1 MQFKSNGGIYN
12 QKGFMELS
20 PKQQA
25 VNEIKNA
32 KRILVLGHKM
42 PDGDQMGSLLALKY
56 ALEKLEKSVDI
67 IISDKID
74 DKYKFLPGVAAVK
87 SDYRHTDGKILKI
100 DTKRIPIDGMKWQK
114 EDDFLNIYLDTDK
127 NLKFE
132 FIEIINGMP
141 KPDLIVV
148 VDTPDI
154 KKIDRVYDSNASI
167 FFESPI
173 LNIDHHPGNE
183 YFGTINLV
191 DLTAT
196 STAEILVSLF
206 EALGIKI
213 DTPDIAT
220 CLLAGI
226 LFDTQSFRGQNT
238 TPKSLTVA
246 AQLLAAGGRQQE
258 IIKSYYG
265 SNPDDLLK
273 TWEQML
279 QNLNTDLNRK
289 IMWTKISKT
298 NNQHLDEDEILE
310 AAEDLLKN
318 NTDYEIA
325 MILCSDKNAG
335 STEGFVLGSN
345 AGEALKLSRLFGG
358 EGNDRTAKFVI
369 TEPNLDDA
377 EKIVLKKIAERWAMP
392 DNKDKKE
399 LWDVI
404 EDAPEV
410 AETTD
415 VAENKEALNSAPET
429 LSDKTNSAKE
439 KEDAIEEALKSI
451 SQAERDE
458 NRKEFE
464 SVRDV
469 IDRKKV
475 GGMKVIGEN
484 ESDIFEDE

>member
-1 MQFKSNGGIYN
+1 
-12 QKGFMELS
+12 MELS

-32 KRILVLGHKM
+32 KRILVLGHKI

-56 ALEKLEKSVDI
+56 ALEKLEKNVDI

-74 DKYKFLPGVAAVK
+74 DKYKFLPGVTAVK
-87 SDYRHTDGKILKI
+87 SDYQHTDGKILKI

-279 QNLNTDLNRK
+279 QNLNTDLDRK

-298 NNQHLDEDEILE
+298 NNQLLDEDEILE

-325 MILCSDKNAG
+325 MILCGDQNAG

-358 EGNDRTAKFVI
+358 EGNDRTARFVI

-377 EKIVLKKIAERWAMP
+377 EKIVLKKIAERWAIP

-415 VAENKEALNSAPET
+415 VAENKEALNSAPES

-475 GGMKVIGEN
+475 GGMKVVGEN

>member
-1 MQFKSNGGIYN
+1 
-12 QKGFMELS
+12 MELS

-32 KRILVLGHKM
+32 KRVLVLGHKI
-42 PDGDQMGSLLALKY
+42 PDGDQMGSLLALKS
-56 ALEKLEKSVDI
+56 ALEKLEKNVDI
-67 IISDKID
+67 IVSDKID
-74 DKYKFLPGVAAVK
+74 NKYKFLPGISTVK
-87 SDYRHTDGKILKI
+87 ADYRHTEGKVLKI
-100 DTKRIPIDGMKWQK
+100 DTKRIPINGMKWQK

-141 KPDLIVV
+141 KPDLIIV

-154 KKIDRVYDSNASI
+154 KKIDHVYDSNASI

-273 TWEQML
+273 IWEKML
-279 QNLNTDLNRK
+279 QNLNTDLSRK
-289 IMWTKISKT
+289 IMWTKISGA
-298 NNQHLDEDEILE
+298 NNQNVNEDEIAE
-310 AAEDLLKN
+310 AAEDLLKHN
-318 NTDYEIA
+318 ADYELA
-325 MILCSDKNAG
+325 MVLLNDKGAG
-335 STEGFVLGSN
+335 NTRGFVLGSN
-345 AGEALKLSRLFGG
+345 AGEALKLSQLFGG
-358 EGNDRTAKFVI
+358 EGNDRIARFI
-369 TEPNLDDA
+369 IAEPNLDDA
-377 EKIVLKKIAERWAMP
+377 EKIILKKIAERWSVT
-392 DNKDKKE
+392 DNENKKE

-404 EDAPEV
+404 EEV
-410 AETTD
+410 PTVAKTTD
-415 VAENKEALNSAPET
+415 LTENKEDPDPTPES